1 MEFNPRY
8 KITNKLLA
16 NIKKITELVIKLNM
30 NKYPNVV
37 LRELARKAREI
48 SVYSSTNI
56 EGNPLPLTDVKRILK
71 SRPEDIR
78 DTEREVLNYNEALL
92 WLNSQLIKK
101 TFKLSNSQILTIH
114 KKVVSKLLDKN
125 KLGKFRDGPVIVND
139 PRSGKTVFIPPD
151 VKDMIPLMTA
161 LLDYVESN
169 KGKVDPLV
177 LSGIFHK
184 QFAVIHPFI
193 DGNGRV
199 ARLCTKALLSEMG
212 LDTFYLF
219 SFENYYNNN
228 VAKYF
233 EKVGEYGDYYEIKD
247 KIDFTV
253 WLEYFTDGIIDELL
267 RVRKQLI
274 ALPTPEA
281 ELKEHD
287 QKIINYIKR
296 HGFIN
301 NKRYSQ
307 ITDRAKAT
315 RSLDFKR
322 LISLGIIKKRSKGKA
337 TYYILK

>member
-1 MEFNPRY
+1 MEFNPCY
-8 KITNKLLA
+8 KITNKLLV
-16 NIKKITELVIKLNM
+16 NIKKITKLVVELNM
-30 NKYPNVV
+30 NKYPKVV

-48 SVYSSTNI
+48 SVYSSTSI

-71 SRPEDIR
+71 SKPENIR
-78 DTEREVLNYNEALL
+78 DTEREVLNYNKALL

-101 TFKLSNSQILTIH
+101 TFKLSDSQILTIH
-114 KKVVSKLLDKN
+114 KKVVSGLLDKN
-125 KLGKFRDGPVIVND
+125 KLHKFRDEPVIVND
-139 PRSGKTVFIPPD
+139 PRSGKSIFIPPD
-151 VKDMIPLMTA
+151 AKDTIPLMTE
-161 LLDYVESN
+161 LLAYVESN

-184 QFAVIHPFI
+184 QFVIIHPFI

-199 ARLCTKALLSEMG
+199 ARLCTKALLSKMG

-228 VAKYF
+228 VARYF
-233 EKVGEYGDYYEIKD
+233 EKVGEYGDFYEIKD

-287 QKIINYIKR
+287 KKIINYIKR

-301 NKRYSQ
+301 NGRYSQ

-322 LISLGIIKKRSKGKA
+322 LISLGIIKRRGKGKA
-337 TYYILK
+337 TYYVLK

>member
-16 NIKKITELVIKLNM
+16 NIKKITELVVKLNM

-169 KGKVDPLV
+169 KGKVDLLV

-274 ALPTPEA
+274 VLPTPEA

-287 QKIINYIKR
+287 KKIINYVKK

-301 NKRYSQ
+301 NERYSQ

>member
-16 NIKKITELVIKLNM
+16 NIKKITELVVKLNM

-169 KGKVDPLV
+169 KGKVDLLV